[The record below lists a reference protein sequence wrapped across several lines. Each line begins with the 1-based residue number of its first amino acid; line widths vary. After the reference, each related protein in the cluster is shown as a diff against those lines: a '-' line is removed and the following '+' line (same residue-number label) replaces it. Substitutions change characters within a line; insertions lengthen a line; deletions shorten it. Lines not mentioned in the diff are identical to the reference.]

1 MSSYCFLLISY
12 NSLEYHSCSY
22 EMTKNVIIKVSI
34 NEYLFIIYY
43 YLYHSLIYVI
53 FTFLMKAL
61 LILCG
66 VFALFVCRACSQ
78 PQQQCGNHLSK
89 ERQRMGQDTGADGA
103 QWTHH
108 W

>member
-1 MSSYCFLLISY
+1 MSIYLLFI
-12 NSLEYHSCSY
+12 
-22 EMTKNVIIKVSI
+22 
-34 NEYLFIIYY
+34 IIYY

-53 FTFLMKAL
+53 AFLMKVL